1 MKIKWWPWG
10 ILTAI
15 SLALLLFFVLYPL
28 AVLFSNSVT
37 GQDGGFSL
45 EGFRA
50 LLADS
55 QYLEAFGNTL
65 VLGLV
70 VTTCT
75 ILVGVPFAYMVAR
88 YDFPLKNLVAILPVL
103 TIVIPEIIVGQSWL
117 LVLGNNGILTNLL
130 GDAGISLPSFYGWTG
145 MVFSMTLVYYTYI
158 YLGVLAALRG
168 FDGQLEEAGLSLG
181 TPPLMTQLRVL
192 VPVLLPA
199 VLVNALVVFT
209 LVVGNFALAMLL
221 GSRVP
226 LLSVMTYNTFVSE
239 MGGSPTLQSAM
250 SVVSIAIVA
259 IVLFVQKRVVE
270 RKVYTMTQGRAPA
283 ARRVRSWQAMLYTGG
298 VGLVILLSLLPLIVV
313 FIAAFTKTSGPVMH
327 WGSWSLA
334 SMQRALHGAPEP
346 ILNSL
351 KFASLAT
358 VTGVAFAVLV
368 SYLTIKKRSAFTQVL
383 DYIVVLPLTISGTVL
398 GIALVQ
404 TFNTG
409 WLVLAGTSGIMVL
422 CYAVRRL
429 PFAVRNASSVLFNI
443 PDSIEEASISLGV
456 SPLMTF
462 FKVILPAMKA
472 SIISAAI
479 LMWLTT
485 ISELSASIVAYSG
498 GLETMPI
505 AIFQVD
511 GGRSG
516 SGGLGLWRGAG
527 HGDRAAHHRVGQGV
541 PHQAVL
547 RQITRIH
554 KGSPCTSN
562 TSCKPACWPPSWPRA
577 PRTRRTW
584 SCTRPTTPR
593 PSRPRSTP
601 SRSSRPS

>member
-70 VTTCT
+70 VTACT

-181 TPPLMTQLRVL
+181 TPPLLTQLRVL

-283 ARRVRSWQAMLYTGG
+283 ARRVRSWQAILYTGG

-409 WLVLAGTSGIMVL
+409 WLVLAGTSSIMVL

-485 ISELSASIVAYSG
+485 ISELSASIAAYSG

-505 AIFQVD
+505 AIFRQVD
-511 GGRSG
+511 GGRLGMASAYGAALVTVIVLPIIVSVKAFRIKLFSG
-516 SGGLGLWRGAG
+516 
-527 HGDRAAHHRVGQGV
+527 
-541 PHQAVL
+541 
-547 RQITRIH
+547 
-554 KGSPCTSN
+554 K
-562 TSCKPACWPPSWPRA
+562 
-577 PRTRRTW
+577 
-584 SCTRPTTPR
+584 
-593 PSRPRSTP
+593 
-601 SRSSRPS
+601 

>member
-65 VLGLV
+65 ALGLV
-70 VTTCT
+70 VTACT

-505 AIFQVD
+505 AIFRQVD
-511 GGRSG
+511 GGRLGMASAYGAALVTVIVLPIIVSVKAFRIKLFSG
-516 SGGLGLWRGAG
+516 
-527 HGDRAAHHRVGQGV
+527 
-541 PHQAVL
+541 
-547 RQITRIH
+547 
-554 KGSPCTSN
+554 K
-562 TSCKPACWPPSWPRA
+562 
-577 PRTRRTW
+577 
-584 SCTRPTTPR
+584 
-593 PSRPRSTP
+593 
-601 SRSSRPS
+601 

>member
-37 GQDGGFSL
+37 GQDGGFTL
-45 EGFRA
+45 EGFKA

-55 QYLEAFGNTL
+55 QYIEAFGNTL
-65 VLGLV
+65 ILGLA
-70 VTTCT
+70 VTACT
-75 ILVGVPFAYMVAR
+75 VLVGVPFAYMVAR
-88 YDFPLKNLVAILPVL
+88 FDFPLKNLVAILPVL

-117 LVLGNNGILTNLL
+117 LILGNNGILTNLL

-181 TPPLMTQLRVL
+181 TPPLLTKLRVL

-259 IVLFVQKRVVE
+259 IVLFFQKRVVE

-283 ARRVRSWQAMLYTGG
+283 ATRVRSWTALLYTSG
-298 VGLVILLSLLPLIVV
+298 VGLIIFISLLPLIVV
-313 FIAAFTKTSGPVMH
+313 FIAAFTKTSGPVMQ
-327 WGSWSLA
+327 WGQWSLA

-358 VTGVAFAVLV
+358 MLGVAFAVLV
-368 SYLTIKKRSAFTQVL
+368 SYLTIKKRSASTQVL

-422 CYAVRRL
+422 CYTVRRL

-443 PDSIEEASISLGV
+443 PESIEEASISLGV

-505 AIFQVD
+505 AIFRQVD
-511 GGRSG
+511 GGRLGMASAYGAALVTVIVLPIIVSVKAFRIKLFSG
-516 SGGLGLWRGAG
+516 
-527 HGDRAAHHRVGQGV
+527 
-541 PHQAVL
+541 
-547 RQITRIH
+547 
-554 KGSPCTSN
+554 K
-562 TSCKPACWPPSWPRA
+562 
-577 PRTRRTW
+577 
-584 SCTRPTTPR
+584 
-593 PSRPRSTP
+593 
-601 SRSSRPS
+601 

>member
-70 VTTCT
+70 VTACT

-181 TPPLMTQLRVL
+181 TPPLLTQLRVL

-209 LVVGNFALAMLL
+209 LVVINFALAMLL

-283 ARRVRSWQAMLYTGG
+283 ARRVRSWQAILYTGG

-505 AIFQVD
+505 AIFRQVD
-511 GGRSG
+511 GGRLGMASAYGAALVTVIVLPIIVSVKAFRIKLFSG
-516 SGGLGLWRGAG
+516 
-527 HGDRAAHHRVGQGV
+527 
-541 PHQAVL
+541 
-547 RQITRIH
+547 
-554 KGSPCTSN
+554 K
-562 TSCKPACWPPSWPRA
+562 
-577 PRTRRTW
+577 
-584 SCTRPTTPR
+584 
-593 PSRPRSTP
+593 
-601 SRSSRPS
+601 

>member
-10 ILTAI
+10 VLTAI

-37 GQDGGFSL
+37 GQDGGFTL
-45 EGFRA
+45 EGFKA

-55 QYLEAFGNTL
+55 QYVEAFGNTL
-65 VLGLV
+65 ILGLA
-70 VTTCT
+70 VTACT
-75 ILVGVPFAYMVAR
+75 VLVGVPFAYMVAR
-88 YDFPLKNLVAILPVL
+88 FDFPLKNLVAILPVL

-117 LVLGNNGILTNLL
+117 LILGNNGILTNLL

-145 MVFSMTLVYYTYI
+145 MLFSMTLVYYTYI

-181 TPPLMTQLRVL
+181 TPPLLTKLRVL

-259 IVLFVQKRVVE
+259 IVLFFQKRVVE

-283 ARRVRSWQAMLYTGG
+283 ATRVRSWTALLYTSG
-298 VGLVILLSLLPLIVV
+298 VGLIIFISLLPLIVV
-313 FIAAFTKTSGPVMH
+313 FIAAFTKTSGPVMQ
-327 WGSWSLA
+327 WGQWSLA

-358 VTGVAFAVLV
+358 VLGVAFAVLV
-368 SYLTIKKRSAFTQVL
+368 SYLTIKKRSASTQVL

-422 CYAVRRL
+422 CYTVRRL

-443 PDSIEEASISLGV
+443 PESIEEASISLGV

-505 AIFQVD
+505 AIFRQVD
-511 GGRSG
+511 GGRLGMASAYGAALVTVIVLPIIVSVKAFRIKLFSG
-516 SGGLGLWRGAG
+516 
-527 HGDRAAHHRVGQGV
+527 
-541 PHQAVL
+541 
-547 RQITRIH
+547 
-554 KGSPCTSN
+554 K
-562 TSCKPACWPPSWPRA
+562 
-577 PRTRRTW
+577 
-584 SCTRPTTPR
+584 
-593 PSRPRSTP
+593 
-601 SRSSRPS
+601 

>member
-1 MKIKWWPWG
+1 MRIQWWPWG
-10 ILTAI
+10 VLTAI

-28 AVLFSNSVT
+28 GVLFGNSVT

-55 QYLEAFGNTL
+55 QYVEAFGNTL
-65 VLGLV
+65 ILGLA

-75 ILVGVPFAYMVAR
+75 VLVGVPFAYMVAR

-117 LVLGNNGILTNLL
+117 LILGNNGILTNLL

-145 MVFSMTLVYYTYI
+145 MLLSMTLVYYTYI

-181 TPPLMTQLRVL
+181 TPPLLTKLRVL

-259 IVLFVQKRVVE
+259 IVLFFQKRVVE
-270 RKVYTMTQGRAPA
+270 RKVYAMTQGRAPA
-283 ARRVRSWQAMLYTGG
+283 AVRVRSWTALLYTGG
-298 VGLVILLSLLPLIVV
+298 VGLVIFISLLPLIVV
-313 FIAAFTKTSGPVMH
+313 FIAAFTKTSGPVMQ
-327 WGSWSLA
+327 WGQWSLA

-358 VTGVAFAVLV
+358 ALGVAFAVLV
-368 SYLTIKKRSAFTQVL
+368 SYLTIKKRNASTQVL

-422 CYAVRRL
+422 CYTVRRL

-443 PDSIEEASISLGV
+443 PESIEEASISLGV

-462 FKVILPAMKA
+462 FKVVLPAMKA

-505 AIFQVD
+505 AIFRQVD
-511 GGRSG
+511 GGRLGMASAYGAALVTVIVLPIIVSVKAFRIKLFSG
-516 SGGLGLWRGAG
+516 
-527 HGDRAAHHRVGQGV
+527 
-541 PHQAVL
+541 
-547 RQITRIH
+547 
-554 KGSPCTSN
+554 K
-562 TSCKPACWPPSWPRA
+562 
-577 PRTRRTW
+577 
-584 SCTRPTTPR
+584 
-593 PSRPRSTP
+593 
-601 SRSSRPS
+601 

>member
-28 AVLFSNSVT
+28 GVLFSNSIT

-45 EGFRA
+45 EGFKA

-65 VLGLV
+65 VLGLA

-75 ILVGVPFAYMVAR
+75 ILVGVPFAYMMAR

-117 LVLGNNGILTNLL
+117 LILGNNGILTNLL

-181 TPPLMTQLRVL
+181 TPPFMTKLRVL

-259 IVLFVQKRVVE
+259 IVLFIQKRVVE

-283 ARRVRSWQAMLYTGG
+283 ARRVRSWTALLYTGG
-298 VGLVILLSLLPLIVV
+298 VGLVILVSMLPLIIV
-313 FIAAFTKTSGPVMH
+313 FVAAFTKTSGPVMQ

-505 AIFQVD
+505 AIFRQVD
-511 GGRSG
+511 GGRLGMASAYGAALVTVIVLPIIVSVKAFRIKLFSG
-516 SGGLGLWRGAG
+516 
-527 HGDRAAHHRVGQGV
+527 
-541 PHQAVL
+541 
-547 RQITRIH
+547 
-554 KGSPCTSN
+554 K
-562 TSCKPACWPPSWPRA
+562 
-577 PRTRRTW
+577 
-584 SCTRPTTPR
+584 
-593 PSRPRSTP
+593 
-601 SRSSRPS
+601 

>member
-422 CYAVRRL
+422 CYTVRRL

-505 AIFQVD
+505 AIFRQVD
-511 GGRSG
+511 GGRLGMASAYGAALVTVIVLPIIVSVKAFRIKLFSG
-516 SGGLGLWRGAG
+516 
-527 HGDRAAHHRVGQGV
+527 
-541 PHQAVL
+541 
-547 RQITRIH
+547 
-554 KGSPCTSN
+554 K
-562 TSCKPACWPPSWPRA
+562 
-577 PRTRRTW
+577 
-584 SCTRPTTPR
+584 
-593 PSRPRSTP
+593 
-601 SRSSRPS
+601 

>member
-65 VLGLV
+65 ALGLV
-70 VTTCT
+70 VTACT

-283 ARRVRSWQAMLYTGG
+283 ARRVRSWQAILYTGG

-505 AIFQVD
+505 AIFRQVD
-511 GGRSG
+511 GGRLGMASAYGAALVTVIVLPIIVSVKAFRIKLFSG
-516 SGGLGLWRGAG
+516 
-527 HGDRAAHHRVGQGV
+527 
-541 PHQAVL
+541 
-547 RQITRIH
+547 
-554 KGSPCTSN
+554 K
-562 TSCKPACWPPSWPRA
+562 
-577 PRTRRTW
+577 
-584 SCTRPTTPR
+584 
-593 PSRPRSTP
+593 
-601 SRSSRPS
+601 

>member
-28 AVLFSNSVT
+28 GVLFSNSVT
-37 GQDGGFSL
+37 GQDGGFTL
-45 EGFRA
+45 EGFKA

-55 QYLEAFGNTL
+55 QYVEAFGNTL
-65 VLGLV
+65 ILGLA

-75 ILVGVPFAYMVAR
+75 VLVGVPFAYMVAR
-88 YDFPLKNLVAILPVL
+88 FDFPLKNLVAILPVL

-117 LVLGNNGILTNLL
+117 LILGNNGILTNLL

-181 TPPLMTQLRVL
+181 TPPLLTKLRVL

-259 IVLFVQKRVVE
+259 IVLFFQKRVVE

-283 ARRVRSWQAMLYTGG
+283 ATRVRSWTALLYTSG
-298 VGLVILLSLLPLIVV
+298 VGLIIFISMLPLIVV
-313 FIAAFTKTSGPVMH
+313 FIAAFTKTSGPVMQ
-327 WGSWSLA
+327 WGQWSLA

-358 VTGVAFAVLV
+358 VLGVAFAVLV
-368 SYLTIKKRSAFTQVL
+368 SYLTIKKRSASTQVL

-422 CYAVRRL
+422 CYTVRRL

-443 PDSIEEASISLGV
+443 PESIEEASISLGV

-505 AIFQVD
+505 AIFRQVD
-511 GGRSG
+511 GGRLGMASAYGAALVTVIVLPIIVSVKAFRIKLFSG
-516 SGGLGLWRGAG
+516 
-527 HGDRAAHHRVGQGV
+527 
-541 PHQAVL
+541 
-547 RQITRIH
+547 
-554 KGSPCTSN
+554 K
-562 TSCKPACWPPSWPRA
+562 
-577 PRTRRTW
+577 
-584 SCTRPTTPR
+584 
-593 PSRPRSTP
+593 
-601 SRSSRPS
+601 

>member
-1 MKIKWWPWG
+1 MRIQWWPWG
-10 ILTAI
+10 VLTAI

-28 AVLFSNSVT
+28 GVLFGNSVT

-55 QYLEAFGNTL
+55 QYVEAFGNTL
-65 VLGLV
+65 ILGLA

-75 ILVGVPFAYMVAR
+75 VLVGVPFAYMVAR

-117 LVLGNNGILTNLL
+117 LILGNNGILTNLL

-145 MVFSMTLVYYTYI
+145 MLFSMTLVYYTYI

-181 TPPLMTQLRVL
+181 TPPLLTKLRVL

-259 IVLFVQKRVVE
+259 IVLFFQKRVVE
-270 RKVYTMTQGRAPA
+270 RKVYAMTQGRAPA
-283 ARRVRSWQAMLYTGG
+283 AVRVRSWTALLYTGG
-298 VGLVILLSLLPLIVV
+298 VGLVIFISLLPLIVV
-313 FIAAFTKTSGPVMH
+313 FIAAFTKTSGPVMQ
-327 WGSWSLA
+327 WGQWSLA

-358 VTGVAFAVLV
+358 VLGVAFAVLV
-368 SYLTIKKRSAFTQVL
+368 SYLTIKKRNASTQVL

-422 CYAVRRL
+422 CYTVRRL

-443 PDSIEEASISLGV
+443 PESIEEASISLGV

-462 FKVILPAMKA
+462 FKVVLPAMKA

-505 AIFQVD
+505 AIFRQVD
-511 GGRSG
+511 GGRLGMASAYGAALVTVIVLPIIVSVKAFRIKLFSG
-516 SGGLGLWRGAG
+516 
-527 HGDRAAHHRVGQGV
+527 
-541 PHQAVL
+541 
-547 RQITRIH
+547 
-554 KGSPCTSN
+554 K
-562 TSCKPACWPPSWPRA
+562 
-577 PRTRRTW
+577 
-584 SCTRPTTPR
+584 
-593 PSRPRSTP
+593 
-601 SRSSRPS
+601 

>member
-28 AVLFSNSVT
+28 AVLFGNSVT

-45 EGFRA
+45 EGFHA

-70 VTTCT
+70 VTACT

-505 AIFQVD
+505 AIFRQVD
-511 GGRSG
+511 GGRLGMASAYGAALVTVIVLPIIVSVKAFRIKLFSG
-516 SGGLGLWRGAG
+516 
-527 HGDRAAHHRVGQGV
+527 
-541 PHQAVL
+541 
-547 RQITRIH
+547 
-554 KGSPCTSN
+554 K
-562 TSCKPACWPPSWPRA
+562 
-577 PRTRRTW
+577 
-584 SCTRPTTPR
+584 
-593 PSRPRSTP
+593 
-601 SRSSRPS
+601 

>member
-1 MKIKWWPWG
+1 MKIQWWPWG
-10 ILTAI
+10 VLTAI

-28 AVLFSNSVT
+28 GVLFGNSIT

-55 QYLEAFGNTL
+55 QYVEAFGNTL
-65 VLGLV
+65 ILGLA

-75 ILVGVPFAYMVAR
+75 VLVGVPFAFMVAR

-117 LVLGNNGILTNLL
+117 LILGNNGILTNLL

-181 TPPLMTQLRVL
+181 TPPLATKLRVL

-259 IVLFVQKRVVE
+259 IVLFFQKRVVE

-283 ARRVRSWQAMLYTGG
+283 ATRVRSWTALLYTGG
-298 VGLVILLSLLPLIVV
+298 VGLVIFISLLPLIVV
-313 FIAAFTKTSGPVMH
+313 FIAAFTKTSGPVMQ
-327 WGSWSLA
+327 WGQWSLA
-334 SMQRALHGAPEP
+334 SMQRAVHGAPEP

-358 VTGVAFAVLV
+358 VLGVAFAVLA
-368 SYLTIKKRSAFTQVL
+368 SYLTIKKRSASTQVL

-422 CYAVRRL
+422 CYTVRRL

-443 PDSIEEASISLGV
+443 PESIEEASISLGV

-462 FKVILPAMKA
+462 FKVVLPAMKA

-505 AIFQVD
+505 AIFRQVD
-511 GGRSG
+511 GGRLGMASAYGAALVTVIVLPIIVSVKAFRIKLFSG
-516 SGGLGLWRGAG
+516 
-527 HGDRAAHHRVGQGV
+527 
-541 PHQAVL
+541 
-547 RQITRIH
+547 
-554 KGSPCTSN
+554 K
-562 TSCKPACWPPSWPRA
+562 
-577 PRTRRTW
+577 
-584 SCTRPTTPR
+584 
-593 PSRPRSTP
+593 
-601 SRSSRPS
+601 

>member
-70 VTTCT
+70 VTACT

-117 LVLGNNGILTNLL
+117 LVLGNNGTLTNLL

-181 TPPLMTQLRVL
+181 TPPLLTQLRVL

-239 MGGSPTLQSAM
+239 MGGSPTLQSAR

-283 ARRVRSWQAMLYTGG
+283 ARRVRSWQAILYTGG

-505 AIFQVD
+505 AIFRQVD
-511 GGRSG
+511 GGRLGMASAYGAALVTVIVLPIIVSVKAFRIKLFSG
-516 SGGLGLWRGAG
+516 
-527 HGDRAAHHRVGQGV
+527 
-541 PHQAVL
+541 
-547 RQITRIH
+547 
-554 KGSPCTSN
+554 K
-562 TSCKPACWPPSWPRA
+562 
-577 PRTRRTW
+577 
-584 SCTRPTTPR
+584 
-593 PSRPRSTP
+593 
-601 SRSSRPS
+601 

>member
-398 GIALVQ
+398 GIGLVQ

-505 AIFQVD
+505 AIFRQVD
-511 GGRSG
+511 GGRLGMASAYGAALVTVIVLPIIVSVKAFRIKLFSG
-516 SGGLGLWRGAG
+516 
-527 HGDRAAHHRVGQGV
+527 
-541 PHQAVL
+541 
-547 RQITRIH
+547 
-554 KGSPCTSN
+554 K
-562 TSCKPACWPPSWPRA
+562 
-577 PRTRRTW
+577 
-584 SCTRPTTPR
+584 
-593 PSRPRSTP
+593 
-601 SRSSRPS
+601 

>member
-15 SLALLLFFVLYPL
+15 SLVLLLFFVLYPL
-28 AVLFSNSVT
+28 GVLFSNSIT

-45 EGFRA
+45 EGFKA

-65 VLGLV
+65 ILGLA

-75 ILVGVPFAYMVAR
+75 VLVGVPFAYLVAR

-117 LVLGNNGILTNLL
+117 LLLGNNGLLTNLL

-181 TPPLMTQLRVL
+181 TPPLLTKLRVL

-259 IVLFVQKRVVE
+259 IVLFFQKRVVE

-283 ARRVRSWQAMLYTGG
+283 AVRVRSWTAVLYAGG
-298 VGLVILLSLLPLIVV
+298 VGLVILVSMLPLIIV
-313 FIAAFTKTSGPVMH
+313 FIAAFTKTSGPVMQ
-327 WGSWSLA
+327 WGQWSLA

-358 VTGVAFAVLV
+358 ALGVAFAVLV

-422 CYAVRRL
+422 CYTVRRL

-505 AIFQVD
+505 AIFRQVD
-511 GGRSG
+511 GGRLGMASAYGAALVTVIVLPIIVSVKAFRIKLFSG
-516 SGGLGLWRGAG
+516 
-527 HGDRAAHHRVGQGV
+527 
-541 PHQAVL
+541 
-547 RQITRIH
+547 
-554 KGSPCTSN
+554 K
-562 TSCKPACWPPSWPRA
+562 
-577 PRTRRTW
+577 
-584 SCTRPTTPR
+584 
-593 PSRPRSTP
+593 
-601 SRSSRPS
+601 

>member
-28 AVLFSNSVT
+28 AVLFGNSIT
-37 GQDGGFSL
+37 GQDGSFTLDGFK
-45 EGFRA
+45 A

-65 VLGLV
+65 ILGLA

-75 ILVGVPFAYMVAR
+75 VLVGVPFAYLVAR

-117 LVLGNNGILTNLL
+117 LLLGNNGLLTNLL
-130 GDAGISLPSFYGWTG
+130 GDVGISLPSFYGWTG

-181 TPPLMTQLRVL
+181 TPPLLTRLRVL

-259 IVLFVQKRVVE
+259 IVLFFQKRVVE

-283 ARRVRSWQAMLYTGG
+283 AVRVRSWTAVLYAGG
-298 VGLVILLSLLPLIVV
+298 VGLVILVSMLPLIIV
-313 FIAAFTKTSGPVMH
+313 FIAAFTKTSGPVMQ
-327 WGSWSLA
+327 WGQWSLA

-358 VTGVAFAVLV
+358 VLGVAFAVLV

-409 WLVLAGTSGIMVL
+409 WLVLAGTAGIMVL
-422 CYAVRRL
+422 CYTVRRL

-505 AIFQVD
+505 AIFRQVD
-511 GGRSG
+511 GGRLGMASAYGAALVTVIVLPIIVSVKAFNIKLFSG
-516 SGGLGLWRGAG
+516 
-527 HGDRAAHHRVGQGV
+527 
-541 PHQAVL
+541 
-547 RQITRIH
+547 
-554 KGSPCTSN
+554 K
-562 TSCKPACWPPSWPRA
+562 
-577 PRTRRTW
+577 
-584 SCTRPTTPR
+584 
-593 PSRPRSTP
+593 
-601 SRSSRPS
+601 

>member
-75 ILVGVPFAYMVAR
+75 ILAGVPFAYMVAR

-505 AIFQVD
+505 AIFRQVD
-511 GGRSG
+511 GGRLGMASAYGAALVTVIVLPIIVSVKAFRIKLFSG
-516 SGGLGLWRGAG
+516 
-527 HGDRAAHHRVGQGV
+527 
-541 PHQAVL
+541 
-547 RQITRIH
+547 
-554 KGSPCTSN
+554 K
-562 TSCKPACWPPSWPRA
+562 
-577 PRTRRTW
+577 
-584 SCTRPTTPR
+584 
-593 PSRPRSTP
+593 
-601 SRSSRPS
+601 

>member
-1 MKIKWWPWG
+1 MKIQWWPWG

-70 VTTCT
+70 VTACT

-181 TPPLMTQLRVL
+181 TPPLLTQLRVL

-283 ARRVRSWQAMLYTGG
+283 ARRVRSWQAILYTGG

-505 AIFQVD
+505 AIFRQVD
-511 GGRSG
+511 GGRLGMASAYGAALVTVIVLPIIVSVKAFRIKLFSG
-516 SGGLGLWRGAG
+516 
-527 HGDRAAHHRVGQGV
+527 
-541 PHQAVL
+541 
-547 RQITRIH
+547 
-554 KGSPCTSN
+554 K
-562 TSCKPACWPPSWPRA
+562 
-577 PRTRRTW
+577 
-584 SCTRPTTPR
+584 
-593 PSRPRSTP
+593 
-601 SRSSRPS
+601 

>member
-456 SPLMTF
+456 SPLMSF

-505 AIFQVD
+505 AIFRQVD
-511 GGRSG
+511 GGRLGMASAYGAALVTVIVLPIVVSVKAFRIKLFSG
-516 SGGLGLWRGAG
+516 
-527 HGDRAAHHRVGQGV
+527 
-541 PHQAVL
+541 
-547 RQITRIH
+547 
-554 KGSPCTSN
+554 K
-562 TSCKPACWPPSWPRA
+562 
-577 PRTRRTW
+577 
-584 SCTRPTTPR
+584 
-593 PSRPRSTP
+593 
-601 SRSSRPS
+601 

>member
-70 VTTCT
+70 VTACT

-181 TPPLMTQLRVL
+181 APPLLTQLRVL

-283 ARRVRSWQAMLYTGG
+283 ARRVRSWQAILYTGG

-505 AIFQVD
+505 AIFRQVD
-511 GGRSG
+511 GGRLGMASAYGAALVTVIVLPIIVSVKAFRIKLFSG
-516 SGGLGLWRGAG
+516 
-527 HGDRAAHHRVGQGV
+527 
-541 PHQAVL
+541 
-547 RQITRIH
+547 
-554 KGSPCTSN
+554 K
-562 TSCKPACWPPSWPRA
+562 
-577 PRTRRTW
+577 
-584 SCTRPTTPR
+584 
-593 PSRPRSTP
+593 
-601 SRSSRPS
+601 

>member
-28 AVLFSNSVT
+28 GVLFGNSVT

-45 EGFRA
+45 EGFKA

-65 VLGLV
+65 VLGLA

-117 LVLGNNGILTNLL
+117 LILGNNGILTNLL

-181 TPPLMTQLRVL
+181 TPPFRTKLRVL

-259 IVLFVQKRVVE
+259 IVLFIQKRVVE

-283 ARRVRSWQAMLYTGG
+283 ARRVRSWTALLYTGG
-298 VGLVILLSLLPLIVV
+298 VGLVILVSMLPLIIV
-313 FIAAFTKTSGPVMH
+313 FVAAFTKTSGPVMQ

-505 AIFQVD
+505 AIFRQVD
-511 GGRSG
+511 GGRLGMASAYGAALVTVIVLPIIVSVKAFRIKLFSG
-516 SGGLGLWRGAG
+516 
-527 HGDRAAHHRVGQGV
+527 
-541 PHQAVL
+541 
-547 RQITRIH
+547 
-554 KGSPCTSN
+554 K
-562 TSCKPACWPPSWPRA
+562 
-577 PRTRRTW
+577 
-584 SCTRPTTPR
+584 
-593 PSRPRSTP
+593 
-601 SRSSRPS
+601 

>member
-1 MKIKWWPWG
+1 MKIQWWPWG

-28 AVLFSNSVT
+28 GVLFGNSVT

-55 QYLEAFGNTL
+55 QYVEAFGNTL
-65 VLGLV
+65 ILGLA

-75 ILVGVPFAYMVAR
+75 VLVGVPFAYMVAR

-117 LVLGNNGILTNLL
+117 LILGNNGILTNLL

-181 TPPLMTQLRVL
+181 TPPLLTKLRVL

-259 IVLFVQKRVVE
+259 IVLFFQKRVVE

-283 ARRVRSWQAMLYTGG
+283 AVRVRSWTAALYTGG
-298 VGLVILLSLLPLIVV
+298 VGLVIFVSMLPLIVV
-313 FIAAFTKTSGPVMH
+313 FIAAFTKTSGPVMQ
-327 WGSWSLA
+327 WGQWSLA

-358 VTGVAFAVLV
+358 VLGVAFAVLA
-368 SYLTIKKRSAFTQVL
+368 SYLTIKKRSASTQVL

-422 CYAVRRL
+422 CYTVRRL

-443 PDSIEEASISLGV
+443 PESIEEASISLGV

-462 FKVILPAMKA
+462 FKVVLPAMKA

-505 AIFQVD
+505 AIFRQVD
-511 GGRSG
+511 GGRLGMASAYGAALVTVIVLPIIVSVKAFRIKLFSG
-516 SGGLGLWRGAG
+516 
-527 HGDRAAHHRVGQGV
+527 
-541 PHQAVL
+541 
-547 RQITRIH
+547 
-554 KGSPCTSN
+554 K
-562 TSCKPACWPPSWPRA
+562 
-577 PRTRRTW
+577 
-584 SCTRPTTPR
+584 
-593 PSRPRSTP
+593 
-601 SRSSRPS
+601 

>member
-37 GQDGGFSL
+37 GQDGSFSL

-117 LVLGNNGILTNLL
+117 LVLGNNGILTNLM

-283 ARRVRSWQAMLYTGG
+283 ARRVRSWQAILYTGG

-505 AIFQVD
+505 AIFRQVD
-511 GGRSG
+511 GGRLGMASAYGAALVTVIVLPIIVSVKAFRIKLFSG
-516 SGGLGLWRGAG
+516 
-527 HGDRAAHHRVGQGV
+527 
-541 PHQAVL
+541 
-547 RQITRIH
+547 
-554 KGSPCTSN
+554 K
-562 TSCKPACWPPSWPRA
+562 
-577 PRTRRTW
+577 
-584 SCTRPTTPR
+584 
-593 PSRPRSTP
+593 
-601 SRSSRPS
+601 

>member
-15 SLALLLFFVLYPL
+15 SLVLLLFFVLYPL
-28 AVLFSNSVT
+28 GVLFGNSIT
-37 GQDGGFSL
+37 GQDGGFTL
-45 EGFRA
+45 DGFKA

-65 VLGLV
+65 LLGLA

-75 ILVGVPFAYMVAR
+75 VLVGVPFAYLVAR

-117 LVLGNNGILTNLL
+117 LLLGNNGLLTNLL
-130 GDAGISLPSFYGWTG
+130 GDVGISLPSFYGWTG

-181 TPPLMTQLRVL
+181 TPPLLTRLRVL

-259 IVLFVQKRVVE
+259 IVLFFQKRVVE

-283 ARRVRSWQAMLYTGG
+283 AVRVRSWTAVLYAGG
-298 VGLVILLSLLPLIVV
+298 VGLVILVSMLPLIIV
-313 FIAAFTKTSGPVMH
+313 FIAAFTKTSGPVMQ
-327 WGSWSLA
+327 WGQWSLA

-351 KFASLAT
+351 KFASMAT
-358 VTGVAFAVLV
+358 VLGVAFAVLV

-409 WLVLAGTSGIMVL
+409 WLVVAGTAGIMVL
-422 CYAVRRL
+422 CYTVRRL

-505 AIFQVD
+505 AIFRQVD
-511 GGRSG
+511 GGRLGMASAYGAALVTVIVLPIIVSVKAFRIKLFSG
-516 SGGLGLWRGAG
+516 
-527 HGDRAAHHRVGQGV
+527 
-541 PHQAVL
+541 
-547 RQITRIH
+547 
-554 KGSPCTSN
+554 K
-562 TSCKPACWPPSWPRA
+562 
-577 PRTRRTW
+577 
-584 SCTRPTTPR
+584 
-593 PSRPRSTP
+593 
-601 SRSSRPS
+601 

>member
-1 MKIKWWPWG
+1 
-10 ILTAI
+10 
-15 SLALLLFFVLYPL
+15 
-28 AVLFSNSVT
+28 
-37 GQDGGFSL
+37 
-45 EGFRA
+45 
-50 LLADS
+50 
-55 QYLEAFGNTL
+55 
-65 VLGLV
+65 
-70 VTTCT
+70 
-75 ILVGVPFAYMVAR
+75 
-88 YDFPLKNLVAILPVL
+88 
-103 TIVIPEIIVGQSWL
+103 
-117 LVLGNNGILTNLL
+117 
-130 GDAGISLPSFYGWTG
+130 
-145 MVFSMTLVYYTYI
+145 MTLVYYTYI

-270 RKVYTMTQGRAPA
+270 RKVYTMTQGRALA

-298 VGLVILLSLLPLIVV
+298 VGLVILLSMLPLIVV

-505 AIFQVD
+505 AIFRQVD
-511 GGRSG
+511 GGRLGMASAYGAALVTVIVLPIIVSVKAFRIKLFSG
-516 SGGLGLWRGAG
+516 
-527 HGDRAAHHRVGQGV
+527 
-541 PHQAVL
+541 
-547 RQITRIH
+547 
-554 KGSPCTSN
+554 K
-562 TSCKPACWPPSWPRA
+562 
-577 PRTRRTW
+577 
-584 SCTRPTTPR
+584 
-593 PSRPRSTP
+593 
-601 SRSSRPS
+601 